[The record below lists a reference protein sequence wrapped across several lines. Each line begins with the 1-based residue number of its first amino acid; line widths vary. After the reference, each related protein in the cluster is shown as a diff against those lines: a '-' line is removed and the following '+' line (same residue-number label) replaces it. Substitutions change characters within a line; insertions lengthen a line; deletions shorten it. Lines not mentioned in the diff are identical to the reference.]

1 MPEDLAKKSEALMEG
16 LVKDVREKLP
26 ILKKLRA
33 MSKLAKDIGDDVP
46 EMDRVLGAAED
57 FADMV
62 IKRFEKSKP
71 KE

>member
-1 MPEDLAKKSEALMEG
+1 MAEDLQKKSDDLMES

-26 ILKKLRA
+26 TLKKLRA
-33 MSKLAKDIGDDVP
+33 MSKLAKDIGEEAP

-62 IKRFEKSKP
+62 IKRFEKLKKP
-71 KE
+71 E

>member
-1 MPEDLAKKSEALMEG
+1 MAEDLAKKGEALMES
-16 LVKDVREKLP
+16 LVKDVREKIP
-26 ILKKLRA
+26 VLKKLRA
-33 MSKLAKDIGDDVP
+33 MSKLAKDIGEEAP
-46 EMDRVLGAAED
+46 EMDRVLSAAED

>member
-1 MPEDLAKKSEALMEG
+1 MAEELQKKGEALMES

-26 ILKKLRA
+26 VLKKLRA
-33 MSKLAKDIGDDVP
+33 MSKLAKDIGEDVP
-46 EMDRVLGAAED
+46 EMDQILGSAED

-62 IKRFEKSKP
+62 IKRFDKSSA